1 MSTSLYR
8 TSSLLIIRVNKET
21 VPLLRPEDFFDLD
34 GFEFDELF
42 DGCEYVWEAISGIG
56 KFALTYIATID
67 DNAIAG
73 RVMTGAHV
81 ADTQTVIIGEGTVV
95 EPGAYIEGPTI
106 IGYDCQI
113 RHGAYIRGNVV
124 IGNNSIVGHSTEI
137 KNSIMLNHSQAPHF
151 AYIGD
156 SILGNGAGLG
166 AGTKLANLP
175 MNGMKDPAGKRRTIV
190 LYIDGK
196 EYDTGLVKFGAIV
209 GDEAQTGC
217 NVVTSPGCLIGKR
230 TLIYPSVALDG
241 GYYGSDQ
248 VIRLSQKVESV
259 ARKELSSAL

>member
-1 MSTSLYR
+1 M
-8 TSSLLIIRVNKET
+8 
-21 VPLLRPEDFFDLD
+21 LRPEDFFDLE

-56 KFALTYIATID
+56 KFALTYIATRD
-67 DNAIAG
+67 DEAIAG

-81 ADTQTVIIGEGTVV
+81 ADTQTVVIGEGTVV

-113 RHGAYIRGNVV
+113 RHGAYIRGNVI
-124 IGNNSIVGHSTEI
+124 IGNNSVVGHATEI

-156 SILGNGAGLG
+156 SILGNSVSLG

-175 MNGMKDPAGKRRTIV
+175 MNGMKDQLGKRRTIV
-190 LYIDGK
+190 LNINGT

-230 TLIYPSVALDG
+230 TLIYPTVSLKE

-248 VIRLSQKVESV
+248 AITLSQQIESV
-259 ARKELSSAL
+259 ARQELSSAL